1 LNGNAAGTAPWMSA
15 PLFGPLCR
23 STAASAPLLASSA
36 VFVRRSL
43 TGKQGSVNANENKS
57 QTQLGSVGLLPQVL
71 QCEFDRLAGEVWPFA
86 GVVRDG
92 YGFIKH
98 AGGVMLP
105 NVPPTQ
111 TVIEIKAPGGPE
123 MLVPTTRP
131 VPEPKAGEVLIR
143 IAAAGINRADTL
155 QRMGR
160 YPMPPGATDIPG
172 LECAGTVVALGAD
185 VAAWQLGDQVC
196 ALMVGDG
203 YGEYAAVPAGQ
214 CLPVPKGMS
223 LIDAGGLPE
232 TFCTVWTNVFERLR
246 LQPGEVFLMQGG
258 SSGIGVTAIQL
269 AKAFGAKVL
278 ATAGSDEKCQACRD
292 FGADVAINYR
302 REDFVE
308 VGKKFTEG
316 RGVDVIL
323 DMVGGDYIPRQID
336 LLAREGR
343 LGFVALMQGAKVEAD
358 FGAIQRKHLTVT
370 GSTLRS
376 RTVEQ
381 KSAIVAALRE
391 KVWPL
396 WAAGQLRPF
405 TYKTFPLAQAAEAHR
420 LMESSAHIGKIVLV
434 P

>member
-1 LNGNAAGTAPWMSA
+1 M
-15 PLFGPLCR
+15 
-23 STAASAPLLASSA
+23 LA
-36 VFVRRSL
+36 
-43 TGKQGSVNANENKS
+43 N
-57 QTQLGSVGLLPQVL
+57 
-71 QCEFDRLAGEVWPFA
+71 
-86 GVVRDG
+86 
-92 YGFIKH
+92 I
-98 AGGVMLP
+98 
-105 NVPPTQ
+105 PPTQ

-123 MLVPTTRP
+123 MLVPATRP
-131 VPEPKAGEVLIR
+131 VPEPKPGEVLIR

-160 YPMPPGATDIPG
+160 YPMPPGVTDIPG
-172 LECAGTVVALGAD
+172 LECAGTVMKLGAG
-185 VAAWQLGDQVC
+185 ATAWQPGDQVC

-203 YGEYAAVPAGQ
+203 YGEYAAVPASQ
-214 CLPVPKGMS
+214 CLPVPQRMS

-302 REDFVE
+302 TQDFVE
-308 VGKKFTEG
+308 AGKKFTAS

-323 DMVGGDYIPRQID
+323 DMVGGDYIPRQIE

-343 LGFVALMQGAKVEAD
+343 LGFVALMHGSVVEAD

-376 RTVEQ
+376 RTVAQ

-396 WAAGQLRPF
+396 WETGKLRPF
-405 TYKTFPLAQAAEAHR
+405 TYKTFPLTQAAEAHR